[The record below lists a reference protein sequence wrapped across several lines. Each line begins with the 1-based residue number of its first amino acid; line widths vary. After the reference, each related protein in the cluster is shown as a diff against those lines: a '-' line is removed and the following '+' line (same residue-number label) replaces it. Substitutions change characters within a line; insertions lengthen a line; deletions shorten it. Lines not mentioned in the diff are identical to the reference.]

1 MSFRRRERGFTL
13 IEILIVVSIISILV
27 SLVLGGIMSVRMSAY
42 KSIARSMVETW
53 SAGLDTYVQEMG
65 FYPATDYEP
74 DENAFPVLYE
84 ALLGDKPADGRGGN
98 GVPYIDLKQDSIRVR
113 DEDDGGYR
121 KPHQEELYDSEVEKF
136 VVDPWG
142 EVYWYRAN
150 KGRERENY
158 MKRPRKADIWSIGA
172 DRNNATLPGAE
183 DEGEESD
190 DIGNW

>member
-13 IEILIVVSIISILV
+13 IEILIVVSIIAILV
-27 SLVLGGIMSVRMSAY
+27 SLVLGGIMSARMSAY
-42 KSIARSMVETW
+42 KAIASSMVETW
-53 SAGLDTYVQEMG
+53 SAGLDTFVQEMG
-65 FYPATDYEP
+65 FYPGAEFEP

-84 ALLGDKPADGRGGN
+84 ALLGEKPPKGKGGN
-98 GVPYIDLKQDSIRVR
+98 GVPYIDLKRESVRVR

-121 KPHQEELYDSEVEKF
+121 KPVDDELFDSEVEKF

-150 KGRERENY
+150 KGRERESY
-158 MKRPRKADIWSIGA
+158 MMRHRKADIWSMGP

-183 DEGEESD
+183 DEGEDSD